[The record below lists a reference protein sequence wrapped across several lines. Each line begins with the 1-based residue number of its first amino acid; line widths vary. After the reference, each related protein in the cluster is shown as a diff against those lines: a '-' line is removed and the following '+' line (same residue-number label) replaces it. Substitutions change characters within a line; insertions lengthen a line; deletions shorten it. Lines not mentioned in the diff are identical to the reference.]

1 MSTEVSRQDL
11 YNALREDAP
20 HTHGTLYGY
29 HSMSA
34 IWDCGPNT
42 IYRFGIEAEKEDDA
56 GCAVACWYQG
66 DREDLLP
73 HSWRAER
80 DGSLGHEGFE
90 LISPIYNLKTDKW
103 KQDLST
109 PVLNYLIHSKTGY
122 RCGGHITI
130 SVNGK
135 DQDWYV
141 NKAAQIIPLLYAL
154 YPKRAKRRG
163 YARFYKK
170 GDYHDRYN
178 AINLGNTGRMEIRIF
193 SGIKHLKQLEWRVK
207 LLQILFT
214 TEKYDDLKWDT
225 VYKDLLNVHHGLGRH
240 IFELYGK
247 KYGEKVMLSAAYAK
261 AFENQGIE
269 WRTYSKVRTL
279 IPTGV
284 RSQLIVQPDP
294 TLKSNSKQLTLDVCD
309 YSQETTGEA

>member
-1 MSTEVSRQDL
+1 MSTEVSREEL
-11 YNALREDAP
+11 YQALRDDAP
-20 HTHGTLYGY
+20 YNHGELYGY

-42 IYRFGIEAEKEDDA
+42 IYRFGIEAEKEDEH
-56 GCAVACWYQG
+56 GEIISRVYQG

-80 DGSLGHEGFE
+80 DGSLGSNGFE
-90 LISPIYNLKTDKW
+90 IISPIYNLKANKW
-103 KQDLST
+103 KTDLST
-109 PVLNYLIHSKTGY
+109 PVLNYLIHCKTSF

-130 SVNGK
+130 SVANK
-135 DQDWYV
+135 NQDWYV

-225 VYKDLLNVHHGLGRH
+225 VYKDLLDVSKGLGKH

-247 KYGEKVMLSAAYAK
+247 KYGEKIMLATAYAK
-261 AFENQGIE
+261 AFDNQSIE
-269 WRTYSKVRTL
+269 WRTYTKVRSQ

-294 TLKSNSKQLTLDVCD
+294 TPQSNAQQLTLDVCD
-309 YSQETTGEA
+309 YSQEATREA